1 MVRYSGND
9 DEMLV
14 HLALIIT
21 WRSGSEWRQFTCKR
35 ATRWCR
41 GFHSR
46 PSLWLTA
53 SAKPTA
59 AQQAWWSA
67 RMMHAA
73 DPDRRKLSKPTV
85 IDLLA
90 LNISVWTLRRQTVG
104 DLKVFI
110 HYIRQ
115 LTDRYLLAET
125 LVTSAVSHFLPDLNI
140 IRLRLCGNG

>member
-41 GFHSR
+41 GFNSR

-59 AQQAWWSA
+59 AQQAWWSVCA
-67 RMMHAA
+67 HDASSRPRPKKIVEA
-73 DPDRRKLSKPTV
+73 DSDWPACVEYFCVNSAETDSRWSE
-85 IDLLA
+85 
-90 LNISVWTLRRQTVG
+90 SVHSLYTTTDWPVLTGGNVG
-104 DLKVFI
+104 D
-110 HYIRQ
+110 
-115 LTDRYLLAET
+115 
-125 LVTSAVSHFLPDLNI
+125 
-140 IRLRLCGNG
+140 